1 MQGGNKRVE
10 QVCFRASAASLI
22 QKYNFIVLINKNSC
36 MKIIKFI
43 LKRYLLTLLTLIVIL
58 YLTFFKPV
66 GYIPEDKVV
75 GLDKAAH
82 FVMYFTL
89 CAVFWFETFKLTLK
103 PKPLLMA
110 MLAVVIP
117 IVFSGVMEYLQYLLT
132 SYRTGDFDD
141 FVFNTVGIL
150 VALVFSLC
158 ITKPSMVKYRNRR
171 LHGK

>member
-1 MQGGNKRVE
+1 
-10 QVCFRASAASLI
+10 
-22 QKYNFIVLINKNSC
+22 

-43 LKRYLLTLLTLIVIL
+43 LKRYLLTLLTLIVVL
-58 YLTFFKPV
+58 YLTFFKPF

-82 FVMYFTL
+82 FIMYFTL
-89 CAVFWFETFKLTLK
+89 CAVFWFETFRLTLR
-103 PKPLLMA
+103 PKPFLMA

-141 FVFNTVGIL
+141 FVYNTIGVL
-150 VALVFSLC
+150 VALLFSLF
-158 ITKPSMVKYRNRR
+158 ITRPCMVWLRNRKLR
-171 LHGK
+171 GK

>member
-1 MQGGNKRVE
+1 
-10 QVCFRASAASLI
+10 
-22 QKYNFIVLINKNSC
+22 

-43 LKRYLLTLLTLIVIL
+43 LKRYLLTLLTLIVVL
-58 YLTFFKPV
+58 YLTFFKPF

-82 FVMYFTL
+82 FIMYFTL
-89 CAVFWFETFKLTLK
+89 CAVFWFETFRLTLK
-103 PKPLLMA
+103 PKPFLMA

-141 FVFNTVGIL
+141 FVYNTIGVL
-150 VALVFSLC
+150 VALLFSLF
-158 ITKPSMVKYRNRR
+158 ITRPCMVWFSNRKLR
-171 LHGK
+171 GK

>member
-1 MQGGNKRVE
+1 
-10 QVCFRASAASLI
+10 
-22 QKYNFIVLINKNSC
+22 

-43 LKRYLLTLLTLIVIL
+43 LKRYLLTLLTLIVVL
-58 YLTFFKPV
+58 YLTFFKPF

-82 FVMYFTL
+82 FIMYFTL
-89 CAVFWFETFKLTLK
+89 CAVFWFETYKLTLR

-117 IVFSGVMEYLQYLLT
+117 ILFSGVMEYLQYLLT

-141 FVFNTVGIL
+141 FVYNTIGVL
-150 VALVFSLC
+150 VALLFSLF
-158 ITKPSMVKYRNRR
+158 ITRPCMVWFGNRKLR
-171 LHGK
+171 GK

>member
-1 MQGGNKRVE
+1 
-10 QVCFRASAASLI
+10 
-22 QKYNFIVLINKNSC
+22 

-43 LKRYLLTLLTLIVIL
+43 LKRYLLTLLTLIVVL
-58 YLTFFKPV
+58 YLTFFKPF

-82 FVMYFTL
+82 FIMYFTL
-89 CAVFWFETFKLTLK
+89 CAVFWFETFRLTLR
-103 PKPLLMA
+103 PKPFLMA

-141 FVFNTVGIL
+141 FVYNTIGVL
-150 VALVFSLC
+150 VALLFSLF
-158 ITKPSMVKYRNRR
+158 ITRPCMVWLRDRKLR
-171 LHGK
+171 GK

>member
-1 MQGGNKRVE
+1 
-10 QVCFRASAASLI
+10 
-22 QKYNFIVLINKNSC
+22 

-58 YLTFFKPV
+58 YLTFFKPF

-82 FVMYFTL
+82 FIMYFTL
-89 CAVFWFETFKLTLK
+89 CAVFWFETYKLTLR

-117 IVFSGVMEYLQYLLT
+117 ILFSGVMEYLQYLLT

-141 FVFNTVGIL
+141 FVYNTIGVL
-150 VALVFSLC
+150 VALLFSLF
-158 ITKPSMVKYRNRR
+158 ITRPCMVWFSNRKLR
-171 LHGK
+171 GK

>member
-1 MQGGNKRVE
+1 
-10 QVCFRASAASLI
+10 
-22 QKYNFIVLINKNSC
+22 

-43 LKRYLLTLLTLIVIL
+43 LKRYLLTLLTLIVVL
-58 YLTFFKPV
+58 YLTFFKPF

-82 FVMYFTL
+82 FIMYFTL

-103 PKPLLMA
+103 PKPFLMA

-117 IVFSGVMEYLQYLLT
+117 VVFSGVMEYLQYLLT

-141 FVFNTVGIL
+141 FVYNTIGVL
-150 VALVFSLC
+150 VALLFSLF
-158 ITKPSMVKYRNRR
+158 ITRPCMVWLRNRKLR
-171 LHGK
+171 GK

>member
-1 MQGGNKRVE
+1 
-10 QVCFRASAASLI
+10 
-22 QKYNFIVLINKNSC
+22 

-58 YLTFFKPV
+58 YLTFFKPF

-82 FVMYFTL
+82 FIMYFTL
-89 CAVFWFETFKLTLK
+89 CAVFWFETFRLTLR

-117 IVFSGVMEYLQYLLT
+117 VVFSGVMEYLQYLLT

-141 FVFNTVGIL
+141 FVYNTIGVL
-150 VALVFSLC
+150 VALLFSLF
-158 ITKPSMVKYRNRR
+158 ITRPCMVWLRNRK

>member
-1 MQGGNKRVE
+1 
-10 QVCFRASAASLI
+10 
-22 QKYNFIVLINKNSC
+22 

-43 LKRYLLTLLTLIVIL
+43 LKRYLLTLLTLIVVL
-58 YLTFFKPV
+58 YLTFFKPF

-89 CAVFWFETFKLTLK
+89 CAVFWFETYKLTLR

-117 IVFSGVMEYLQYLLT
+117 ILFSGVMEYLQYLLT

-141 FVFNTVGIL
+141 FVYNTIGVL
-150 VALVFSLC
+150 VALLFSLF
-158 ITKPSMVKYRNRR
+158 ITRPCMVWFSNRKLR
-171 LHGK
+171 GK

>member
-1 MQGGNKRVE
+1 
-10 QVCFRASAASLI
+10 
-22 QKYNFIVLINKNSC
+22 

-43 LKRYLLTLLTLIVIL
+43 LKRYLLTLLTLIVVL
-58 YLTFFKPV
+58 YLTFFKPF

-89 CAVFWFETFKLTLK
+89 CAVFWFETFRLTLR
-103 PKPLLMA
+103 PKPFLMA

-117 IVFSGVMEYLQYLLT
+117 VVFSGVMEYLQYLLT

-141 FVFNTVGIL
+141 FVYNTIGVL
-150 VALVFSLC
+150 VALLFSLF
-158 ITKPSMVKYRNRR
+158 ITRPCMVWFSNRKLR
-171 LHGK
+171 GK

>member
-1 MQGGNKRVE
+1 
-10 QVCFRASAASLI
+10 
-22 QKYNFIVLINKNSC
+22 

-43 LKRYLLTLLTLIVIL
+43 LKRYLLTLLTLIVVL
-58 YLTFFKPV
+58 YLTFFKPF

-89 CAVFWFETFKLTLK
+89 CAVFWFETFRLTLR
-103 PKPLLMA
+103 PKPFLMA

-117 IVFSGVMEYLQYLLT
+117 VVFSGVMEYLQYLLT

-141 FVFNTVGIL
+141 FVYNTIGVL
-150 VALVFSLC
+150 VALLFSLF
-158 ITKPSMVKYRNRR
+158 ITRPCMVWLRNRKLR
-171 LHGK
+171 GK

>member
-1 MQGGNKRVE
+1 
-10 QVCFRASAASLI
+10 
-22 QKYNFIVLINKNSC
+22 

-43 LKRYLLTLLTLIVIL
+43 LKRYLLTLLTLIVVL
-58 YLTFFKPV
+58 YLTFFKPF

-82 FVMYFTL
+82 FIMYFTL
-89 CAVFWFETFKLTLK
+89 CAVFWFETYKLTLR

-117 IVFSGVMEYLQYLLT
+117 ILFSGVMEYLQYLLT

-141 FVFNTVGIL
+141 FVYNTIGVL
-150 VALVFSLC
+150 VALLFSLF
-158 ITKPSMVKYRNRR
+158 ITRPCMVWFSNRKLR
-171 LHGK
+171 GK

>member
-1 MQGGNKRVE
+1 
-10 QVCFRASAASLI
+10 
-22 QKYNFIVLINKNSC
+22 

-58 YLTFFKPV
+58 YLTFFKPF

-117 IVFSGVMEYLQYLLT
+117 IVFSGVMEYLQYRLT
-132 SYRTGDFDD
+132 SYRTGDLAD
-141 FVFNTVGIL
+141 FLFNTIGVFVALLFSIL
-150 VALVFSLC
+150 V
-158 ITKPSMVKYRNRR
+158 TKPCLVRFRNCR

>member
-1 MQGGNKRVE
+1 
-10 QVCFRASAASLI
+10 
-22 QKYNFIVLINKNSC
+22 

-43 LKRYLLTLLTLIVIL
+43 LKRYLLTLLTLIVVL
-58 YLTFFKPV
+58 YLTFFKPF

-82 FVMYFTL
+82 FIMYFTL
-89 CAVFWFETFKLTLK
+89 CAVFWFETFRLTLR

-117 IVFSGVMEYLQYLLT
+117 VVFSGVMEYLQYLLT

-141 FVFNTVGIL
+141 FVYNTIGVL
-150 VALVFSLC
+150 VALLFSLF
-158 ITKPSMVKYRNRR
+158 ITRPCMVWLRNRKLR
-171 LHGK
+171 GK

>member
-1 MQGGNKRVE
+1 
-10 QVCFRASAASLI
+10 
-22 QKYNFIVLINKNSC
+22 

-58 YLTFFKPV
+58 YLTFFKPF

-82 FVMYFTL
+82 FIMYFTL
-89 CAVFWFETFKLTLK
+89 CAVFWFETFRLTLR

-117 IVFSGVMEYLQYLLT
+117 VVFSGVMEYLQYLLT

-141 FVFNTVGIL
+141 FVYNTIGVL
-150 VALVFSLC
+150 VALLFSLF
-158 ITKPSMVKYRNRR
+158 ITRPCMVWFSNRKLR
-171 LHGK
+171 GK

>member
-1 MQGGNKRVE
+1 
-10 QVCFRASAASLI
+10 
-22 QKYNFIVLINKNSC
+22 

-43 LKRYLLTLLTLIVIL
+43 LKRYLLTLLTLIVVL
-58 YLTFFKPV
+58 YLTFFKPF

-82 FVMYFTL
+82 FIMYFTL
-89 CAVFWFETFKLTLK
+89 CAVFWFETFRLTLR
-103 PKPLLMA
+103 PKPFLMA

-141 FVFNTVGIL
+141 FVYNTIGVL
-150 VALVFSLC
+150 VALLFSLF
-158 ITKPSMVKYRNRR
+158 ITRPCMVWLRNRR
-171 LHGK
+171 LRGK

>member
-1 MQGGNKRVE
+1 
-10 QVCFRASAASLI
+10 
-22 QKYNFIVLINKNSC
+22 

-43 LKRYLLTLLTLIVIL
+43 LKRYLLTLLTLIVVL
-58 YLTFFKPV
+58 YLTFFKPF

-89 CAVFWFETFKLTLK
+89 CAVFWFETFRLTLR
-103 PKPLLMA
+103 PKPFLMA

-117 IVFSGVMEYLQYLLT
+117 VVFSGVMEYLQYLLT

-141 FVFNTVGIL
+141 FVYNTIGVL
-150 VALVFSLC
+150 VALVFSLF
-158 ITKPSMVKYRNRR
+158 ITRPCMVWLRNRR
-171 LHGK
+171 LRGK

>member
-1 MQGGNKRVE
+1 
-10 QVCFRASAASLI
+10 
-22 QKYNFIVLINKNSC
+22 

-43 LKRYLLTLLTLIVIL
+43 LKRYLLTLLTLIVVL
-58 YLTFFKPV
+58 YLTFFKPF

-82 FVMYFTL
+82 FIMYFTL

-103 PKPLLMA
+103 PKPFLMA

-141 FVFNTVGIL
+141 FVYNTIGVL
-150 VALVFSLC
+150 VALLFSLF
-158 ITKPSMVKYRNRR
+158 ITRPCMVWLRNRKLR
-171 LHGK
+171 GK

>member
-1 MQGGNKRVE
+1 
-10 QVCFRASAASLI
+10 
-22 QKYNFIVLINKNSC
+22 

-43 LKRYLLTLLTLIVIL
+43 LKRYLLTLLTLIVVL
-58 YLTFFKPV
+58 YLTFFKPF

-82 FVMYFTL
+82 FIMYFTL
-89 CAVFWFETFKLTLK
+89 CAVFWFETYKLTLR

-117 IVFSGVMEYLQYLLT
+117 ILFSGVMEYLQYLLT

-141 FVFNTVGIL
+141 FVYNTIGVL
-150 VALVFSLC
+150 VALLFSLF
-158 ITKPSMVKYRNRR
+158 ITRPCMVWLRNRKLR
-171 LHGK
+171 GK

>member
-1 MQGGNKRVE
+1 
-10 QVCFRASAASLI
+10 
-22 QKYNFIVLINKNSC
+22 

-58 YLTFFKPV
+58 YLTFFKPF
-66 GYIPEDKVV
+66 GYIPEDKVM

-82 FVMYFTL
+82 FIMYFTL

-141 FVFNTVGIL
+141 FVYNTIGVL
-150 VALVFSLC
+150 VALVFSLFVTRPC
-158 ITKPSMVKYRNRR
+158 MVRFRNHR
-171 LHGK
+171 LRCK

>member
-1 MQGGNKRVE
+1 
-10 QVCFRASAASLI
+10 
-22 QKYNFIVLINKNSC
+22 

-43 LKRYLLTLLTLIVIL
+43 LKRYLLTLLTLIVVL
-58 YLTFFKPV
+58 YLTFFKPF

-82 FVMYFTL
+82 FIMYFTL
-89 CAVFWFETFKLTLK
+89 CAVFWFETFRLTLR
-103 PKPLLMA
+103 PKPFLMA

-141 FVFNTVGIL
+141 FVYNTIGVL
-150 VALVFSLC
+150 VALLFSLF
-158 ITKPSMVKYRNRR
+158 ITRPCMVWFSNRKLR
-171 LHGK
+171 GK